1 MELFYVYIVR
11 TSADTL
17 YTGQSN
23 DIMRRIKEHNAGD
36 GGSYTSARRPVELEY
51 YETAAS
57 RSKAMAREH
66 EIKQLTRDQKE
77 RLIENGPGK
86 RYDS

>member
-1 MELFYVYIVR
+1 MGLFYVYLLR

-17 YTGQSN
+17 YTGQTSSLG
-23 DIMRRIKEHNAGD
+23 RRVREHNAGN

-66 EIKQLTRDQKE
+66 EIKQLTREQKE

-86 RYDS
+86 RYES